1 MKVSCKIKDLEIL
14 HTIGQIADDNQL
26 ETYVIGG
33 FVRDLLLGRHN
44 DDIDIMCVGSGIFL
58 ADKVAKALQSTNVAV
73 YANFGT
79 AMIKYKGLQLE
90 FVGARKESYDRS
102 SRKPIVE
109 NGTFEDD
116 QLRRDFTINTLA
128 ISINKNTF
136 GELKTITSGLEDLK
150 NKIIRTPVD
159 GDKTFSDDPLR
170 MLRAVRFATQLGFT
184 VEQSTVEAIKRQRER
199 MSIISY
205 ERIRDEI
212 NKILLSPRPS
222 IGFMLLSQ
230 CGLLEIIMPFIE
242 SLKGKLQIGRFSHK
256 DIFYHTLQ
264 VLDNVASHSD
274 SLLLRWAALL
284 HDVAKPQ
291 TKRFDNDHGFSFH
304 GHEEL
309 GARMVR
315 DIFTTFKLSKDSSKY
330 VAQLVRLHLRP
341 IAIAQDD
348 VSDSGVRRLVA
359 DAGEGFKD
367 LMTLCRA
374 DITSHNPVKI
384 AKYLD
389 NFDKVEAKVK
399 DILAKDYI
407 RTLQPVL
414 TGEMIMKELNL
425 PPGPTVGM
433 IKKQLKEAIL
443 NGSVN
448 NTLQE
453 LHDYMAAII
462 KKLHIKN

>member
-1 MKVSCKIKDLEIL
+1 MNVSCRIKDLEIL

-26 ETYVIGG
+26 EAYVIGG

-44 DDIDIMCVGSGIFL
+44 HDIDIMCVGSGIFL
-58 ADKVAKALQSTNVAV
+58 ADKVAKAIKSTNVAV

-79 AMIKYKGLQLE
+79 AMIKYRNIQLE

-170 MLRAVRFATQLGFT
+170 MLRAVRFATQLAFT
-184 VEQSTVEAIKRQRER
+184 IEQGTFEAIKRQRER
-199 MSIISY
+199 IRIISY

-212 NKILLSPRPS
+212 NKILLSPKPS
-222 IGFMLLSQ
+222 IGFILLSE
-230 CGLLEIIMPFIE
+230 CGLLGLIMPFIE
-242 SLKGKLQIGRFSHK
+242 NLRGKLQIGRFSHK
-256 DIFYHTLQ
+256 DIFDHTLQ
-264 VLDNVASHSD
+264 VLDNVANNAG
-274 SLLLRWAALL
+274 SLLLRWTALL

-291 TKRFDNDHGFSFH
+291 TKRFDNIHGFSFH

-315 DIFTTFKLSKDSSKY
+315 DIFTTFKLSKVSSQY
-330 VAQLVRLHLRP
+330 VAKLVRLHLRP

-374 DITSHNPVKI
+374 DITSHNHVKI

-453 LHDYMAAII
+453 LHDYMIAII
-462 KKLHIKN
+462 KKS

>member
-1 MKVSCKIKDLEIL
+1 MNVSCRIKDLEIL

-26 ETYVIGG
+26 EAYVIGG

-44 DDIDIMCVGSGIFL
+44 YDIDIMCVGSGIFL
-58 ADKVAKALQSTNVAV
+58 ADKVAKAIKSTNVAV

-79 AMIKYKGLQLE
+79 AMIKYRNIQLE

-170 MLRAVRFATQLGFT
+170 MLRAVRFATQLAFT
-184 VEQSTVEAIKRQRER
+184 IEQGTFEAIKRQRER
-199 MSIISY
+199 IRIISY

-212 NKILLSPRPS
+212 NKILLSPKPS
-222 IGFMLLSQ
+222 IGFILLSE
-230 CGLLEIIMPFIE
+230 CGLLGLIMPFIE
-242 SLKGKLQIGRFSHK
+242 NLRGKLQIGRFSHK
-256 DIFYHTLQ
+256 DIFDHTLQ
-264 VLDNVASHSD
+264 VLDNVANNAG
-274 SLLLRWAALL
+274 SLLLRWTALL

-291 TKRFDNDHGFSFH
+291 TKRFDNIHGFSFH

-315 DIFTTFKLSKDSSKY
+315 DIFTTFKLSKVSSQY
-330 VAQLVRLHLRP
+330 VAKLVRLHLRP

-374 DITSHNPVKI
+374 DITSHNHVKI

-453 LHDYMAAII
+453 LHDYMIAII
-462 KKLHIKN
+462 KKS